1 MKPVVITSY
10 GHACYKV
17 TCGSESVLFDPY
29 ANGSVPG
36 LKLPEGI
43 SASKVYCS
51 HSHSDHNARD
61 LISETATL
69 SDPFNAV
76 FLSVPHDDCGGAK
89 RGYSDIT
96 ILDVCGVKVIHFG
109 DIGRLPSDDEYGQLK
124 GADVVLIPVG
134 GFYTIDAAQAAAIV
148 RRLHPKLTV
157 LMHYRTDTFGYD
169 VLSHIDDV
177 KKEFPDM
184 EQLPDSEVTFT
195 GEEKNRVVTL
205 KPVQE

>member
-1 MKPVVITSY
+1 M
-10 GHACYKV
+10 
-17 TCGSESVLFDPY
+17 
-29 ANGSVPG
+29 
-36 LKLPEGI
+36 
-43 SASKVYCS
+43 
-51 HSHSDHNARD
+51 
-61 LISETATL
+61 
-69 SDPFNAV
+69 
-76 FLSVPHDDCGGAK
+76 
-89 RGYSDIT
+89 
-96 ILDVCGVKVIHFG
+96 KVIHFG
-109 DIGRLPSDDEYGQLK
+109 DIGRLPSDDEYEQLK

-177 KKEFPDM
+177 RKEFPDM